1 VDVAALP
8 LWTIIAL
15 FLVAAITL
23 MLVGSRF
30 AGVVDEIADRTG
42 IGEAIAGAVLLGATT
57 SLPGLMT
64 SVIAAWEG
72 QAGFAVSN
80 SVGGIAAQT
89 TFLAV
94 ADMIY
99 RRVNLEHAAAS
110 VPNLLQSVILIMMVS
125 TVLFARGTPDFTI
138 LGVHPVTIL
147 LLVTYGYGLRMSRQE
162 RDNPMWQ
169 PVETDETVVDDP
181 DADEEGSDSSLS
193 ALWGRFGVMAA
204 TVAVSGWVIAQT
216 GLAITEVTPLSGTVV
231 GGLFTSVASSLPELV
246 TVIAAVRIGALTLAV
261 SDIVG
266 GNIFD
271 VLFVGAA
278 DVAYRDGSVY
288 HALEQQDLF
297 LLALTLMLAAILAA
311 GLIHRQMRGIGFEG
325 LAILTLYLGGSLLLF
340 TGG

>member
-94 ADMIY
+94 ADMI
-99 RRVNLEHAAAS
+99 
-110 VPNLLQSVILIMMVS
+110 
-125 TVLFARGTPDFTI
+125 
-138 LGVHPVTIL
+138 
-147 LLVTYGYGLRMSRQE
+147 
-162 RDNPMWQ
+162 
-169 PVETDETVVDDP
+169 
-181 DADEEGSDSSLS
+181 
-193 ALWGRFGVMAA
+193 
-204 TVAVSGWVIAQT
+204 
-216 GLAITEVTPLSGTVV
+216 
-231 GGLFTSVASSLPELV
+231 
-246 TVIAAVRIGALTLAV
+246 
-261 SDIVG
+261 
-266 GNIFD
+266 
-271 VLFVGAA
+271 
-278 DVAYRDGSVY
+278 
-288 HALEQQDLF
+288 
-297 LLALTLMLAAILAA
+297 
-311 GLIHRQMRGIGFEG
+311 
-325 LAILTLYLGGSLLLF
+325 
-340 TGG
+340 